1 MGEGRGGE
9 EYGSGQEMGLLK
21 SPPFWQLFLL
31 DIYIRFCLKEGF
43 CGKKRRRKKEGLE
56 ERVGIGGGW
65 GGGWDTSEGYEE
77 NNIDDFQN
85 MLWLR

>member
-1 MGEGRGGE
+1 
-9 EYGSGQEMGLLK
+9 MGLLK

-56 ERVGIGGGW
+56 EKVGLGGDEAHQKGMRK
-65 GGGWDTSEGYEE
+65 TTLMT
-77 NNIDDFQN
+77 F
-85 MLWLR
+85 RTC